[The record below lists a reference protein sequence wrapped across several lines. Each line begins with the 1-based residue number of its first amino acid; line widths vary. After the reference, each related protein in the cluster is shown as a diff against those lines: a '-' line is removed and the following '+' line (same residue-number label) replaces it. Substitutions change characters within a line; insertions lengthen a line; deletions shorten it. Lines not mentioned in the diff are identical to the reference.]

1 MIVSNSRRGWVNFS
15 SERFMPRLHALLAQ
29 KSDDAALPRAKQRI
43 DVVYARSLHGAT
55 MGADEKEGTP
65 LDWKVRVQSLAR
77 RPTRPARAVRSPPPP
92 PCASITTRCQRHPLR
107 QTTAFAAQIRRLAR
121 SCDDPNAPLELI
133 SIGDSDA
140 ERIAACN
147 VCNSSAATRRVHCRS
162 VKLQPKLSARK
173 LCHAQRLVA
182 SHLPKVR

>member
-77 RPTRPARAVRSPPPP
+77 RPTRPARAVRSPPLLPAHPSPP
-92 PCASITTRCQRHPLR
+92 AANATPSDRRLRSPPRFAAWRAAATTRM
-107 QTTAFAAQIRRLAR
+107 RR
-121 SCDDPNAPLELI
+121 
-133 SIGDSDA
+133 
-140 ERIAACN
+140 
-147 VCNSSAATRRVHCRS
+147 SS
-162 VKLQPKLSARK
+162 
-173 LCHAQRLVA
+173 
-182 SHLPKVR
+182 